1 MNAPLKALEGSG
13 GRPSGAKGASD
24 LPALMRQIG
33 RDARTAA
40 RVLALAPAAQ
50 KNKALAAMAK
60 AIRGGSSAILAANRE
75 SFVVVQIETP
85 QAVEN
90 AEAIAAVPGVEV
102 LFLGPGDL
110 SLRLGCGPQIDD
122 PQS

>member
-1 MNAPLKALEGSG
+1 MLQSRECKTDQCYERSHQKAMNAPLKALEGSG

-60 AIRGGSSAILAANRE
+60 AIRGGSSAILARSE
-75 SFVVVQIETP
+75 ERRVGKE
-85 QAVEN
+85 
-90 AEAIAAVPGVEV
+90 G
-102 LFLGPGDL
+102 
-110 SLRLGCGPQIDD
+110 
-122 PQS
+122 

>member
-1 MNAPLKALEGSG
+1 MLQSRDCKTDQGHERRHQRAMNAPLKALEGSG
-13 GRPSGAKGASD
+13 VHPSGAKGASD

-50 KNKALAAMAK
+50 KNKALAGMAK

-75 SFVVVQIETP
+75 DQ
-85 QAVEN
+85 
-90 AEAIAAVPGVEV
+90 AEAKAAGATPAFRSEERRVGEE
-102 LFLGPGDL
+102 GGA
-110 SLRLGCGPQIDD
+110 R
-122 PQS
+122 